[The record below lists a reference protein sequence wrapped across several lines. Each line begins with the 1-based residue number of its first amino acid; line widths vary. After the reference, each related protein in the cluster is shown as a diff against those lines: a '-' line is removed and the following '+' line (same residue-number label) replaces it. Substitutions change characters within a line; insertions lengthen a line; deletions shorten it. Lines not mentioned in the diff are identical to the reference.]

1 MQFPCFSRKQQQVLG
16 VCCLLYGLWLVGVA
30 AIDTRTTVESHQLSQ
45 PDPPDLTFYLDPP
58 IDVNASTSE
67 ELQLLPSIGPVMA
80 QRIIAYRE
88 HYGPFTSLDALNNV
102 KGIGPKTI
110 QKFRYYLSFPK

>member
-16 VCCLLYGLWLVGVA
+16 VCCLLYGLWLVAVA
-30 AIDTRTTVESHQLSQ
+30 PLDKHITVESYQLSQ

-58 IDVNASTSE
+58 IDINTSTSE

-88 HYGPFTSLDALNNV
+88 RYGPFTSLDALRNV
-102 KGIGPKTI
+102 KGIGPKTL